1 MDSQFVSGRANGAA
15 LSGFRMPVGW
25 CPICVGVWLILTNPL
40 PLPAQ
45 TNLSTWAF
53 PGPGGRLL
61 HQPDALGNRI
71 LDYSGVGYKGG
82 TAPIPDVTVK
92 TNLSPVAGV
101 DNGPRIQGAINYVA
115 TLPLVNGFR
124 GTVFLNAGEYAISN
138 SITISASG
146 IVLRG
151 AGEGTNGTILRAAG
165 PRPTAAVDADHA
177 PLIIVS
183 GSGSASTTGTARNIT
198 NNYVPVGARSF
209 NVDST
214 NGLTVGSRV
223 MITRPSPANWI
234 HDIGMDL
241 VSPAWTAGGFNVLN
255 ERFITRIE
263 GNRIILDAPLTCA
276 LETQYGNGT
285 IQAYAWSG
293 RITNVGIED
302 LRGISDFD
310 PSVTTNTGASAY
322 YYSDELHALDFIEA
336 DTVENAWMRRVT
348 SQYFGYACVH
358 LTGGTRAVTVSDCD
372 SLDPVSIITG
382 GRRYAF
388 SLADARHCL
397 VQNCYTRS
405 DRHQFV
411 TDSLNTG
418 PNVFLDGV
426 SDNAYADAGPHFR
439 WGTGAIWDNVTV
451 NGDYVDI
458 RNRGNAGTSHGWA
471 GANEVVWNSKAD
483 AFIVE
488 SPPTARNWLI
498 GSIGPLAAN
507 TMAVGP
513 HPDGTYDSRNTNVF
527 PNSLYY
533 AQLQDRMI
541 APSLQTRE
549 YWLGVIDAFTN
560 SLPGGEKVYIDTAW
574 SNAVKSAAGGQ
585 PLDGFDVVTNNHWIP
600 FSFSFALGVTDRVAV
615 ATLSLAMRAT
625 NSAATNTLYLGAL
638 TNAFSFT
645 NLGWQSIGLGTNT
658 TVRVLDLTSQLNTL
672 TNGLLNVAV
681 RGDLGI
687 DWAMLELQIA
697 PVQTLVTNPIL
708 PSADAFVRGGANA
721 GINYGTNTTLDIKLD
736 STASNTRQA
745 YMRWNLAGYSTRLQ
759 SARIRLTPVSV
770 GTNGL
775 EHGITLANSN
785 TWNQN
790 TVTWNSQPGGGKRFA
805 TWIPS
810 TNGPA
815 EFIVTPQVQAVLAAG
830 GQLSLELFSLNNL
843 GASGL
848 VSYASSK
855 DANPANRPQ
864 LLLVYSNALPAISKL
879 SDRAMPA
886 NTNTGALPFTVGDP
900 GYAANLLTLGVLS
913 ANTNLVTPGGFSFG
927 GSLSNRTVTV
937 TPVPGQMGIVLIT
950 LIVTNPAG
958 LTAGSQF
965 TLSVTNAV
973 NTNSV
978 PTISPLS
985 DRSIAVNTNT
995 GPISFTVSD
1004 VLYDPGALSVGAVSS
1019 NLALVPTEAFLF
1031 GGAGSNRTLTVVPA
1045 LTRTGSALITVTVT
1059 NPGGATDSSQFTLTV
1074 TNGGGTTPSSG
1085 SWAVDANGDWNNP
1098 INWSG
1103 GIIATGAD
1111 LTATFAIDATA
1122 SRYVNNNSPRTIGNL
1137 VLSDSNP
1144 GSAGAWFITNS
1155 VLTLQV
1161 SNGTPAILVSNVAA
1175 TITSVLDGEQGLAVS
1190 GNGTLVLGGANTFG
1204 GPAIISAGAL
1214 RAANDYALGATS
1226 AGTIIGN
1233 DPTARLELAGD
1244 VTVAEPI
1251 TVNCKGSVNG
1261 SVPAVVNVG
1270 GANTI
1275 AGTISLTTGGS
1286 YWTFEAA
1293 AGKLRV
1299 TGNTTNMT
1307 TVNVRT
1313 LWLRGEAEGEW
1324 LSAIGDSAADLAT
1337 AIRKDDSGTWVL
1349 AGDNT
1354 CTGNTVVSNGTLRVN
1369 GTLPGGAVTVYG
1381 GMLAGTGTITAPVT
1395 IYAGAAFGPGGSLG
1409 TLRLNNNLLLSAGS
1423 STAVEIDATS
1433 LACGSVQGL
1442 SNVVYAGTLSV
1453 TTAHGSLAGGQSFRI
1468 FNAASY
1474 SGGFSNI
1481 MPESPGVNLSWAFN
1495 PTNGTLSV
1503 FSLAP
1508 PVIRQF
1514 GLNARSN
1521 FTLSGTGPAGQVY
1534 RIFTTTNL
1542 GLPMGSWTAL
1552 TTGIL
1557 AGGSF
1562 AFTDPQTTNYGYRF
1576 YRVTTP

>member
-1 MDSQFVSGRANGAA
+1 
-15 LSGFRMPVGW
+15 MPVGW
-25 CPICVGVWLILTNPL
+25 RPICVGVWLILTNPL

-82 TAPIPDVTVK
+82 TGPIPNVIVK

-124 GTVFLNAGEYAISN
+124 GAVFLNAGEYAISN

-151 AGEGTNGTILRAAG
+151 AGQGTNGTILRAAG
-165 PRPTAAVDADHA
+165 PRPAAAVDADHA

-183 GSGSASTTGTARNIT
+183 GSGSASTSGTARNIT

-214 NGLTVGSRV
+214 NGLAVGNRV
-223 MITRPSPANWI
+223 MITRPSSANWI

-241 VSPAWTAGGFNVLN
+241 VSPAWTAGSFNVLN

-263 GNRIILDAPLTCA
+263 GNRIIVDAPLTCA
-276 LETQYGNGT
+276 LEAQYGNGT

-302 LRGISDFD
+302 LYGISDFD
-310 PSVTTNTGASAY
+310 SSVTTNTGASAY
-322 YYSDELHALDFIEA
+322 YYSDELHSLDFIEA
-336 DTVENAWMRRVT
+336 DTVEDAWVRRVT

-397 VQNCYTRS
+397 VQNCYTRN

-418 PNVFLDGV
+418 PNVFVDGL
-426 SDNAYADAGPHFR
+426 SDSAYSDAGPHFR
-439 WGTGAIWDNVTV
+439 WGTGAIWDNITV
-451 NGDYVDI
+451 NGDYVDV

-507 TMAVGP
+507 TLAVGP

-533 AQLQDRMI
+533 AQLQDRM
-541 APSLQTRE
+541 ATPSLQTRE
-549 YWLGVIDAFTN
+549 YWMGVIDAFTN
-560 SLPGGEKVYIDTAW
+560 SLPGGEKVYLDTTW

-585 PLDGFDVVTNNHWIP
+585 PLDGFDLVTNNHWIP
-600 FSFSFALGVTDRVAV
+600 FSFSFALGVTDRVV
-615 ATLSLAMRAT
+615 AATFALAMRAT
-625 NSAATNTLYLGAL
+625 NSAATNTLYIGAI
-638 TNAFSFT
+638 TNVLSFT

-658 TVRVLDLTSQLNTL
+658 TARVLDLTSQLNAL

-681 RGDLGI
+681 RGDIGI

-697 PVQTLVTNPIL
+697 PVQTLFTNSIL
-708 PSADAFVRGGANA
+708 PAADAFVRGGANA

-736 STASNTRQA
+736 NTASNTRQA
-745 YMRWNLAGYSTRLQ
+745 YMLWNLAGYSTRLQ
-759 SARIRLTPVSV
+759 SARIRLTPLSV

-790 TVTWNSQPGGGKRFA
+790 TVTWNTQPGGGKRFA
-805 TWIPS
+805 TCIPS
-810 TNGPA
+810 TNWPA
-815 EFIVTPQVQAVLAAG
+815 EFIVTPQVQAVLAAD
-830 GQLSLELFSLNNL
+830 GQLSLELFSINNL

-864 LLLVYSNALPAISKL
+864 LLLVYSNALPAISPF
-879 SDRAMPA
+879 SDRSIPA

-900 GYAANLLTLGVLS
+900 GYAANLLTLGGLS
-913 ANTNLVTPGGFSFG
+913 ANTNLVTPAGFSFG

-937 TPVPGQMGIVLIT
+937 TPVPGAMGSALIT
-950 LIVTNPAG
+950 VIVTNPAG
-958 LTAGSQF
+958 LT
-965 TLSVTNAV
+965 
-973 NTNSV
+973 
-978 PTISPLS
+978 
-985 DRSIAVNTNT
+985 
-995 GPISFTVSD
+995 
-1004 VLYDPGALSVGAVSS
+1004 VG
-1019 NLALVPTEAFLF
+1019 
-1031 GGAGSNRTLTVVPA
+1031 
-1045 LTRTGSALITVTVT
+1045 
-1059 NPGGATDSSQFTLTV
+1059 SQFTLTV

-1085 SWAVDANGDWNNP
+1085 SWAVDANGDWNSP

-1103 GIIATGAD
+1103 GLIATGVD

-1122 SRYVNNNSPRTIGNL
+1122 GRYVNNNSPRTIGNL
-1137 VLSDSNP
+1137 VLNDSNP
-1144 GSAGAWFITNS
+1144 GSASAWFITNNA
-1155 VLTLQV
+1155 LTLQV
-1161 SNGTPAILVSNVAA
+1161 SNGTPAISVSNVTA

-1204 GPAIISAGAL
+1204 GPTTINAGAL
-1214 RAANDYALGATS
+1214 RAANDHALGVES
-1226 AGTIIGN
+1226 AGTTIGN

-1251 TVNCKGSVNG
+1251 TVNCKGSANG
-1261 SVPAVVNVG
+1261 SVPAIVNVG
-1270 GANTI
+1270 GTNTI

-1324 LSAIGDSAADLAT
+1324 LSAIGDSAAALAT

-1349 AGDNT
+1349 AGDNA

-1395 IYAGAAFGPGGSLG
+1395 IYAGAAFAPGGSTG

-1423 STAVEIDATS
+1423 STAVEIDATT

-1442 SNVVYAGTLSV
+1442 SNVVYAGKLSV
-1453 TTAHGSLAGGQSFRI
+1453 TTARGSLAGGQSFRI

-1542 GLPMGSWTAL
+1542 ALPLGSWTAL

-1562 AFTDPQTTNYGYRF
+1562 AFSDPQTTNYGYRF